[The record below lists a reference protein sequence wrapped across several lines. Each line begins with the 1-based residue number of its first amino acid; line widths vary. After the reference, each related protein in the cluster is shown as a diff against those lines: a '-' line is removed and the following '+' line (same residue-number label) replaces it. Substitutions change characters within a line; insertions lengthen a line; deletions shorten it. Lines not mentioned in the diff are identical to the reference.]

1 MVVIALLNQCVDF
14 VAHLKKIQRARAQR
28 RKYGHNQTNAH
39 QHGSAKLNVCAVPV
53 NASLQL
59 GKFPF

>member
-1 MVVIALLNQCVDF
+1 VHQRVDF
-14 VAHLKKIQRARAQR
+14 VAHLKNIQCARAQR

-39 QHGSAKLNVCAVPV
+39 QHGSLKLNVCAVTV